1 MMIAVLRILMR
12 SFRRCERGTSAVEFA
27 ILAPVMIF
35 LAIGMIDVG
44 RYTYYAI
51 LAANAARAGAQYGAQ
66 DLAHLAQTTPIQN
79 AATADGAGLAW
90 QFSPAPACKI
100 SINGGAMSPC
110 PSGGSTPATGTVYYM
125 QVNVSGTFNTLVPYP
140 GIGKTITVSGSS
152 TMRVANQ

>member
-1 MMIAVLRILMR
+1 MR
-12 SFRRCERGTSAVEFA
+12 SLRRCERGTSAVEFA

-66 DLAHLAQTTPIQN
+66 DLAHVEQITQIES
-79 AATADGAGLAW
+79 AATTDGASLPNW
-90 QFSPAPACKI
+90 FFSPAPACKV
-100 SINGGAMSPC
+100 SVNNGTMTAC
-110 PSGGSTPATGTVYYM
+110 PSGGTTPTTGSVYYM

-140 GIGKTITVSGSS
+140 GIGKTFSVSGSS